1 MSSLR
6 FNHTLYIV
14 VFTYIFVFSQYGLK
28 AQIAKCPD
36 NLEIPAYRC
45 QDACIVCNLDGIKR
59 TSTKFDVAYG
69 LSGCRVG
76 VGDVFAF
83 LAMSENLQLKISVGA
98 CRDENG
104 DVEDFLI
111 FNGFSDF
118 EGSCRDTIF
127 GETTASIFPCG
138 FDEEGKEIEVIPGN
152 SSRLFTAIEPL
163 TIGQIYYVQLGTVE
177 TTVCDYTIEVI
188 EGSTAVP
195 ELTTFS
201 LDDVQDPC
209 LGEPVEYNVVNQ
221 QPLTDHVF
229 TLDGDTIS
237 TQSTAEITYS
247 QPGTYQLCITGSNPC
262 SQATPI
268 CYTITVNPPTTTD
281 TTAYLCPGECFDTP
295 DTTLCNPGTYPL
307 TLTDRNGCDSIVN
320 LTLIEQQSDVTELE
334 ATICNGDTLR
344 YLGQQYFAEG
354 EYPAVLTNQYG
365 CDSTVNLQ
373 LRLAACPLAGTLSA
387 TDVRCHDGTDGS
399 IRFQLASGSPPY
411 RYGFRRLGGGPSGDG
426 TVALRNETTTL
437 AGLPAGT
444 YLIEVTDDFG
454 SVGYF
459 NTEIKR
465 PPVITAA
472 VTVQNYNGSDLSC
485 TNSADGRALVSTT
498 GGTGAFTFDWSAGV
512 GTGAQVGGLAAG
524 QYTVTATDAKG
535 CTATAQF
542 ELMVPP
548 PLTLAAAVADEACE
562 RSGSGQLLDPV
573 ARGGTGSIVL
583 ILSQNGQTVPPANY
597 SSLAAGTYRFAA
609 EDANGCTADTL
620 LEIAAPA
627 RAAAVITPTR
637 PFVTLGEAVTLSV
650 GEQPGSTYRWSP
662 ADSSSCADCAQ
673 LTVIPFVPTTYRV
686 TVTSPGGCTATD
698 SVRVEVDRL
707 RKVYVPS
714 AFSPDGDGTNDVLQL
729 YSGQAVQR
737 IRRLA
742 VYDRW
747 GSLQFVSDSFS
758 PQEAGAHGWDGY
770 VGSRP
775 APAGAYVWVA
785 EVEFLD
791 GVLEILRG
799 SVVLLTTR

>member
-1 MSSLR
+1 MAYGKQGCSTGIGDAFAFVAMSSFLTVEVTVGTCETKQGKNPIHAA
-6 FNHTLYIV
+6 FAIYEDLGTCADS
-14 VFTYIFVFSQYGLK
+14 TY
-28 AQIAKCPD
+28 
-36 NLEIPAYRC
+36 
-45 QDACIVCNLDGIKR
+45 
-59 TSTKFDVAYG
+59 
-69 LSGCRVG
+69 
-76 VGDVFAF
+76 
-83 LAMSENLQLKISVGA
+83 
-98 CRDENG
+98 
-104 DVEDFLI
+104 
-111 FNGFSDF
+111 
-118 EGSCRDTIF
+118 
-127 GETTASIFPCG
+127 GETLLPLTPCAG
-138 FDEEGKEIEVIPGN
+138 EDEPESLQSVLPN
-152 SSRLFTAIEPL
+152 SSKSFRTTRALI
-163 TIGQIYYVQLGTVE
+163 IGNRYFFEIGIRDSTYCEYSIKVL
-177 TTVCDYTIEVI
+177 

-195 ELTTFS
+195 QLTSFA
-201 LDDVQDPC
+201 LDNIYDPC
-209 LGEPVEYNVVNQ
+209 QGETVDYSVVN
-221 QPLTDHVF
+221 PEPITDYVY
-229 TLDGDTIS
+229 TLDGELIS
-237 TQSTAEITYS
+237 RAASAQVNYS
-247 QPGTYQLCITGSNPC
+247 IPGTYQLCITGSNPC
-262 SQATPI
+262 SQATPT
-268 CYTITVNPPTTTD
+268 CYTITVNSPTTTD
-281 TTAYLCPGECFDTP
+281 TTLYLCPGECYTTT
-295 DTTLCNPGTYPL
+295 DTTLCEPGTYPL
-307 TLTDRNGCDSIVN
+307 NLRDRNGCDSLVK
-320 LTLIEQQSDVTELE
+320 LTLTNRAPDVTDLE
-334 ATICNGDTLR
+334 ATICSGDTLR
-344 YLGQQYFAEG
+344 YLGQQYSAEG
-354 EYPAVLTNQYG
+354 EYQVVLTNQYG

-399 IRFQLASGSPPY
+399 IRFELSSGSPPY
-411 RYGFRRLGGGPSGDG
+411 RYDFRRLGGGPSGNG
-426 TVALRNETTTL
+426 TVALRDETTTL

-444 YLIEVTDDFG
+444 YLIVVSDDFG

-459 NTEIKR
+459 NTEIER

-472 VTVQNYNGSDLSC
+472 VTVQNYGGSDLSC
-485 TNSADGRALVSTT
+485 TNSTDGRALVTTT

-583 ILSQNGQTVPPANY
+583 TLSQNGQAVPPANY
-597 SSLAAGTYRFAA
+597 SSLAAGTYRLAA

-662 ADSSSCADCAQ
+662 VDSNSCADCAQ

-714 AFSPDGDGTNDVLQL
+714 AFSPDGDGINDVLQL

-737 IRRLA
+737 IRRLT

-747 GSLQFVSDSFS
+747 GGLQFVSDSFL
-758 PQEAGAHGWDGY
+758 PQEASAHGWDGY
-770 VGSRP
+770 VGGRP

-799 SVVLLTTR
+799 SAVLLTTR

>member
-1 MSSLR
+1 M
-6 FNHTLYIV
+6 V
-14 VFTYIFVFSQYGLK
+14 VCE
-28 AQIAKCPD
+28 AQPILTGFCW
-36 NLEIPAYRC
+36 NSCLL
-45 QDACIVCNLDGIKR
+45 CNLDGLQGVTGGVEVSAVIPSCLGGVYD
-59 TSTKFDVAYG
+59 TYGFVASSEALTIEIDAGDCSNDQGGSGVVG
-69 LSGCRVG
+69 LRVT
-76 VGDVFAF
+76 VYIAEPECDILHTERYESVI
-83 LAMSENLQLKISVGA
+83 SCSNSVGNPA
-98 CRDENG
+98 TANEFITENTSKG
-104 DVEDFLI
+104 YTL
-111 FNGFSDF
+111 
-118 EGSCRDTIF
+118 
-127 GETTASIFPCG
+127 
-138 FDEEGKEIEVIPGN
+138 N
-152 SSRLFTAIEPL
+152 SL
-163 TIGQIYYVQLGTVE
+163 TIGRIYYVGIGSAADGSTCPYTVSVTEGNTELSLKPLAIDNLDTNVCQGSVE
-177 TTVCDYTIEVI
+177 TYAIQDTV
-188 EGSTAVP
+188 
-195 ELTTFS
+195 
-201 LDDVQDPC
+201 
-209 LGEPVEYNVVNQ
+209 
-221 QPLTDHVF
+221 PLTQYTF
-229 TLDGDTIS
+229 LLDGDTVS
-237 TQSTAEITYS
+237 SAANAQITYD
-247 QPGTYQLCITGSNPC
+247 QPGVYELCVTASNPC
-262 SQATPI
+262 SQATPT

-295 DTTLCNPGTYPL
+295 DATLCTPGTYPL
-307 TLTDRNGCDSIVN
+307 TLTDRNGCDSLVN
-320 LTLIEQQSDVTELE
+320 LTLIEQQPDVTDLE
-334 ATICNGDTLR
+334 ATICSGDTLR

-354 EYPAVLTNQYG
+354 SYPAVLTNQYG

-459 NTEIKR
+459 NTEIER

-583 ILSQNGQTVPPANY
+583 TLSQNGQAVPPANY
-597 SSLAAGTYRFAA
+597 SSLAAGTYRLAA

-620 LEIAAPA
+620 LEITAPA

-650 GEQPGSTYRWSP
+650 GEQPGSTYRWYP